1 MGRKSQT
8 QLSDFHFMALLLFI
22 SMLKFLVSLYIGFAI
37 ICNFYLKMNSKE
49 VSDILEAQ
57 IWSYL
62 PTCTTPVAQQV
73 F

>member
-1 MGRKSQT
+1 
-8 QLSDFHFMALLLFI
+8 
-22 SMLKFLVSLYIGFAI
+22 
-37 ICNFYLKMNSKE
+37 MNSKE

-73 F
+73 FTGLSQGGCNDIGDWSQLCVQVTEKSAKCIGYATLNWSA

>member
-37 ICNFYLKMNSKE
+37 IFNFYLKMNSKDKTVPSWNIFE
-49 VSDILEAQ
+49 TFFML
-57 IWSYL
+57 
-62 PTCTTPVAQQV
+62 
-73 F
+73 